1 MFCIFFVQ
9 KITSLRSY
17 MLPAY
22 SSVCALILKI
32 LGNIS
37 ANKNG
42 FFCLHGVI
50 QVKLLRWLRFLD
62 YYLVRELRISI
73 QGACI
78 LENWEHRFQT
88 EVTHLGTLLGG
99 RDSKKL
105 LASSK
110 SMLDRWT
117 TEPSL
122 GTFKLLHW
130 ELLGVIKPCLAL
142 MFRICERRL
151 IEVTTIESFI
161 TIHLVQNI
169 ISLIELLRWF

>member
-1 MFCIFFVQ
+1 M
-9 KITSLRSY
+9 
-17 MLPAY
+17 
-22 SSVCALILKI
+22 
-32 LGNIS
+32 
-37 ANKNG
+37 
-42 FFCLHGVI
+42 
-50 QVKLLRWLRFLD
+50 
-62 YYLVRELRISI
+62 
-73 QGACI
+73 
-78 LENWEHRFQT
+78 
-88 EVTHLGTLLGG
+88 GTLLGG

-110 SMLDRWT
+110 TMLDRWT

-122 GTFKLLHW
+122 GTLKLLHW

-142 MFRICERRL
+142 MFCICERRL